1 MDQVSKGH
9 PIGCRSQTLLTQDH
23 SSLVSKLYF
32 HTVMTYSCYLSLLS
46 SEGARHCPGCSTH
59 FASFYPLKD
68 LLGISVLYSHFRD
81 EETEAQG

>member
-9 PIGCRSQTLLTQDH
+9 PIGCRSQTLLTQDQ
-23 SSLVSKLYF
+23 SRLVSKLYF

-46 SEGARHCPGCSTH
+46 SEGARHCPGCYTH

-68 LLGISVLYSHFRD
+68 LLGISMLYSHFTD